1 MEDEKKT
8 AAEEVE
14 QQTAAVAD
22 EVNTNVSTKEKKPA
36 AKPKKRSAARFFI
49 KLFLWLIGIVL
60 LLVVALVLVAEFAND
75 KVVKMALPSVQNI
88 INAPVN
94 IGQTSLSFI
103 RAFPYTTLELNDVYL
118 GSSLSDTTRNDSL
131 VKVDKIYI
139 SLKSEPLKD
148 GIIEITEVEFKGAT
162 LKYLVDS
169 TGATCFDFLMGGV
182 QDSLVMD
189 ELADEGVDTT
199 GTSINVNLEKLTISD
214 ITCYY
219 NDRAMGARAK
229 AYIPKITAKGALS
242 DSLIQAQ
249 VVGSIQ
255 ITNVDY
261 DSTNAYK
268 LKMAE
273 LKFDVDYKGE
283 DVLMRDVTLSLDDI
297 KIGVTGT
304 AKIGADIYT
313 DLHLACDKI
322 DLADVLKFAPDG
334 MLDEFGVKKLEGKL
348 HFSAD
353 VKGNVTDTTRYPH
366 VEANLGFDNGLVLM
380 TDYPQVKNI
389 GLDVDLSTGKLDT
402 DESVEVKLNKL
413 HFETAKSSGTIK
425 LSASNL
431 NRPRYNVN
439 AKFHVAIPEVEPFI
453 PADLGISSIGGAV
466 DLGVTTKGVFT
477 GDVDDAFIEKALHN
491 TSATLKL
498 SNFNVTMDSVIT
510 IDTLNLNLAYSN
522 MGINIDNTN
531 VSLPEFGLA
540 LKNFGLG
547 MKIGGSIFDMSK
559 TTVDVDR
566 MHVEIADSKVDL
578 SAKVRNLEKP
588 TYEAALG
595 LDVNIDNFKQ
605 FFPDSLAYSIT
616 GGVGIDVKSHGTVDL
631 DSIDTQMFDL
641 VINNTDISVKLN
653 DINADMYDSF
663 TSFSNLGGEVKIARD
678 SILVD
683 KLGVEWQG
691 LKLHVDSTI
700 VENAM
705 KIFVLEQNNNKLK
718 VLTKVGLDDFD
729 YAWLDQMFPAD
740 STAADS
746 VAVADVPAGGQ
757 AEGTSETAA
766 ANNTTSAN
774 ETAAT
779 GEAAVAATAAVA
791 DTAYSFLAL
800 GYPVEIKGMFKLGH
814 LQYGKSSIDTI
825 SAKFHIDD
833 TLALIEHLRLGAF
846 KGGLDASASV
856 EFKSD
861 SLMQVYFRTHFDKMD
876 LKQLLLEFDNFD
888 QTDVTSE
895 NLSGLMT
902 ADLDGYLDVINMGDS
917 IPMEPMKVL
926 GRLKLEDGVIKDMEI
941 LKELDRYVN
950 MRELDNI
957 QFQTLETSLFIRNG
971 SLYLPQTDIKSTA
984 MNLSLFAMQGMDNDN
999 FEYHIKIFPGEIMLG
1014 NSKKVMKKQSQMK
1027 DNLANEDNLKSINLL
1042 AYDIDGES
1050 KYWFDTET
1058 RKKKMRTKIK
1068 VQEKQLELG
1077 FNPRLVKYE
1086 TGVKFH

>member
-425 LSASNL
+425 LTASNL

-578 SAKVRNLEKP
+578 SAKVQNLEKP

-641 VINNTDISVKLN
+641 IINNTDIAVKLN

-746 VAVADVPAGGQ
+746 MAVADVPAGGQ
-757 AEGTSETAA
+757 AEGTSEAA

-779 GEAAVAATAAVA
+779 GEAAVAATPAVT

-825 SAKFHIDD
+825 SAKFNVND
-833 TLALIEHLRLGAF
+833 TVVVIEHLKLGAF
-846 KGGLDASASV
+846 KGGMDASARIR
-856 EFKSD
+856 FRSD
-861 SLMQVYFRTHFDKMD
+861 SLMTVWFRTHFDKMD
-876 LKQLLLEFDNFD
+876 LNQLLVEFDNFD
-888 QTDVTSE
+888 QTTVTSE

-902 ADLDGYLDVINMGDS
+902 ADLDGYLNVINMGDS
-917 IPMEPMKVL
+917 IPMGDLKVL
-926 GRLKLEDGVIKDMEI
+926 GDLKLEDGAIVNLEM
-941 LKELDRYVN
+941 LKSLDNAVH
-950 MRELDNI
+950 MRELNNI
-957 QFQTLETSLFIRNG
+957 RFQTLETSLFVRNG
-971 SLYLPQTDIKSTA
+971 SLYLPQTDIKTTVMS
-984 MNLSLFAMQGMDNDN
+984 MSLFAMQGMDNDN
-999 FEYHIKIFPGEIMLG
+999 FEYHIKVFPGEIMALS
-1014 NSKKVMKKQSQMK
+1014 SKKVMKTQKKMK
-1027 DNLANEDNLKSINLL
+1027 DNLADEDNVSSISLL

-1050 KYWFDTET
+1050 KYGFDNKG
-1058 RKKKMRTKIK
+1058 RKKNMRTKIK
-1068 VQEKQLELG
+1068 GQEMQLRLG
-1077 FNPRLVKYE
+1077 FHPRLIVYD
-1086 TGVKFH
+1086 TFVKFR